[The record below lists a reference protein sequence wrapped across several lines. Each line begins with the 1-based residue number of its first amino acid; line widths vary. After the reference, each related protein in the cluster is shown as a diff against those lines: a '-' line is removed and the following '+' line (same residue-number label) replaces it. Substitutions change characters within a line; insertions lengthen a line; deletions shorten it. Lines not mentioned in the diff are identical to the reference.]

1 MELLV
6 EIIIELVLGGSIDG
20 AADEGLPRWARI
32 ALLTFA
38 TLAYVAITLGFVWM
52 LWSAEGILVKI
63 ILAGIVLLF
72 VAAFIHMWRK
82 VAKAK
87 A

>member
-1 MELLV
+1 MGLLV
-6 EIIIELVLGGSIDG
+6 EIILELVLGGSIDG

-38 TLAYVAITLGFVWM
+38 TLAYVAITLGLVWM
-52 LWSAEGILVKI
+52 LWSAEDTLVKVV
-63 ILAGIVLLF
+63 LAGIVLLF
-72 VAAFIHMWRK
+72 IAAFIGLWHK